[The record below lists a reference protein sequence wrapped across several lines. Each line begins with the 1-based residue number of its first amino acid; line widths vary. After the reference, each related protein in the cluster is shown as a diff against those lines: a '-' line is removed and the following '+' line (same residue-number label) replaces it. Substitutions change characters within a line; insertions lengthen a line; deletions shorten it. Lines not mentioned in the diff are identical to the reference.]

1 LKLNYQLLDD
11 FFREKK
17 MSFQCPQCSHLK
29 SPRITSST
37 ELAPDARSDEI
48 SLQVLRC
55 KDCDYE
61 GLAVYKESSRG
72 GFDSESVDHYGYHA
86 NREIIRSVRALIK
99 SCSAWKDA
107 RCICISHQNLNL
119 RDKSGRWLRPGIES
133 GQQTYP
139 ILM

>member
-1 LKLNYQLLDD
+1 
-11 FFREKK
+11 

-29 SPRITSST
+29 SLRFTSRI

-55 KDCDYE
+55 RDCDYE
-61 GLAVYKESSRG
+61 GLAVYEESSRG
-72 GFDSESVDHYGYHA
+72 VPDSESVDHYGYHA
-86 NREIIRSVRALIK
+86 KREIIRAVRALIK
-99 SCSAWKDA
+99 SCPARKNA
-107 RCICISHQNLNL
+107 RCTCISHQKLNQ
-119 RDKSGRWLRPGIES
+119 RDQTGRWIRPGIEA